1 MCLCLLL
8 IVIDRKKGM
17 PFITSFPEFVIS
29 FFFRFSFVLPSFFL
43 RSSFL
48 RSSFVHPIVAGTD
61 LQRIYNG
68 TTTDLLMSGKMLSL
82 FFNNE
87 VYRFLLYD
95 YLHRVGRCVDIRE

>member
-1 MCLCLLL
+1 
-8 IVIDRKKGM
+8 M
-17 PFITSFPEFVIS
+17 PFITTFPEFVIS
-29 FFFRFSFVLPSFFL
+29 FFFRSSFAIPSF
-43 RSSFL
+43 FL
-48 RSSFVHPIVAGTD
+48 RSSFVHPIVAETD

-87 VYRFLLYD
+87 IYRFLLYD